1 MKITIMGNI
10 LSSGSNSKEVK
21 ATDSIGGLL
30 TNRKW
35 ILKAYPQ
42 GKFNASTDA
51 ELVEE
56 TIDLSTIEKD
66 KVVIEVHALSVDAF
80 VRTMLDEQENAAH
93 GAAGIGKAIPA
104 LGYGKV
110 IKGNDKFKT
119 GSLVQGLVSASTYVV
134 SSSEGLTAKISLPG
148 VDPMA
153 SLGVLGISG
162 IAAYVG
168 MFVSPSRC
176 PQRGET
182 FVVSAAAGAVGCIA
196 AQMAKLCGARV
207 IGVAGGLKKQRYLL
221 DELKLDGAVD
231 YKSQTKTLGKQLD
244 EICPEGID
252 FFFDN
257 VGGEILDEVLQ
268 RINLHSR
275 IVICGAISHYDSG
288 HINNKSLIKGP
299 SNYVRLAEKSST
311 ISGFNMMHYT
321 KFFLGAFRYLMW
333 HYYRGNLVCP
343 EHVEVGIES
352 YGHSIELLFSGG
364 HCGRLVVQVKKV

>member
-1 MKITIMGNI
+1 MGNI
-10 LSSGSNSKEVK
+10 LSSIGSSSTLKIPDP
-21 ATDSIGGLL
+21 TDSLV
-30 TNRKW
+30 TTRKW
-35 ILKAYPQ
+35 ILKSYPK
-42 GKFNASTDA
+42 GRFDASRDA

-56 TIDLSTIEKD
+56 IIDLSTIEKD
-66 KVVIEVHALSVDAF
+66 KLVIEVHALSVDAF
-80 VRTMLDEQENAAH
+80 VRTMLDENENAAH

-110 IKGNDKFKT
+110 IKGNDKFKVD
-119 GSLVQGLVSASTYVV
+119 SMVQGLLSASTHII

-148 VDPMA
+148 VEPRA

-168 MFVSPSRC
+168 MFVSPSKC

-182 FVVSAAAGAVGCIA
+182 VVVSAAAGAVGCIA
-196 AQMAKLCGARV
+196 SQMAKLCGARV
-207 IGVAGGLKKQRYLL
+207 IGVAGGTKKQKYLL

-231 YKSQTKTLGKQLD
+231 YKSQTKTLGEQLD
-244 EICPEGID
+244 EVCPDGID

-257 VGGEILDEVLQ
+257 VGGEILDQVLQ

-343 EHVEVGIES
+343 ENVEVGIES
-352 YGHSIELLFSGG
+352 YGHSIQLLFSGG
-364 HCGRLVVQVKKV
+364 HCGRLIVQVKDSI

>member
-1 MKITIMGNI
+1 MGNI
-10 LSSGSNSKEVK
+10 FSTGTNSN
-21 ATDSIGGLL
+21 AATTDSNAGTLI
-30 TNRKW
+30 TTRKW

-42 GKFNASTDA
+42 GRFNASRDA

-56 TIDLSTIEKD
+56 IIDLSTIEKE

-93 GAAGIGKAIPA
+93 GTAGIGKAIPA
-104 LGYGKV
+104 IGYGKV

-119 GSLVQGLVSASTYVV
+119 GSFVQGLLSASTHVIL
-134 SSSEGLTAKISLPG
+134 SSEGLTAKMSLPG
-148 VDPMA
+148 VDPRA

-168 MFVSPSRC
+168 MFVSPKKC
-176 PQRGET
+176 PQKGDT
-182 FVVSAAAGAVGCIA
+182 VVVSAAAGAVGCIA
-196 AQMAKLCGARV
+196 SQMAKLCGARV
-207 IGVAGGLKKQRYLL
+207 IGVACGSIKQKYLL
-221 DELKLDGAVD
+221 ETLKLDGAVD
-231 YKSQTKTLGKQLD
+231 YKSQTKSLGEQLD
-244 EICPEGID
+244 ETCPNGID

-257 VGGEILDEVLQ
+257 VGGEILDQVLQ

-288 HINNKSLIKGP
+288 HINTKSLIKGP

-321 KFFLGAFRYLMW
+321 KFFLGAFRYLLW
-333 HYYRGNLVCP
+333 HYYRGNIVCP

-352 YGHSIELLFSGG
+352 YGHSIEMLFSGG
-364 HCGRLVVQVKKV
+364 HCGRLIVKLKD